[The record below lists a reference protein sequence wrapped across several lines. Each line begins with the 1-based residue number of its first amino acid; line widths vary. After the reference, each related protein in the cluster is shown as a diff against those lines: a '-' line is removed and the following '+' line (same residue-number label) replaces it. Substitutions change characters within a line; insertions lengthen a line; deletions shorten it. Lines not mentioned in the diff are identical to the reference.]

1 MARTRLTEVGEL
13 PEDEIPAIGAAPPS
27 AVPSRE
33 HAERA
38 LSALFMV
45 TLKTLSQK
53 TLLAFTALADLMLI
67 GSAFVLW
74 YRAMSDPTILQL
86 IGLGGYSVFILATLW
101 ARKRNI

>member
-13 PEDEIPAIGAAPPS
+13 DENEVPAIGAAPPAS
-27 AVPSRE
+27 VSRA

-38 LSALFMV
+38 LSSLFMV

-67 GSAFVLW
+67 GSAFALW
-74 YRAMSDPTILQL
+74 YRAMAEPTVLQL
-86 IGLGGYSVFILATLW
+86 VGLGGYSVFILVALW
-101 ARKRNI
+101 ARNRSG

>member
-13 PEDEIPAIGAAPPS
+13 DDEVPAIGAAPPS
-27 AVPSRE
+27 AVPTNRE
-33 HAERA
+33 RAERA
-38 LSALFMV
+38 LSSLFMV

-74 YRAMSDPTILQL
+74 YRAMSEPTILQL
-86 IGLGGYSVFILATLW
+86 VGLGAYSVFILVALLV
-101 ARKRNI
+101 RKRSG